1 VTQKLVWY
9 TIRASGI
16 VTWGLAT
23 ASVLWGLLLSSRS
36 TRRPRPAWV
45 LDLHRFIAGLSFAF
59 LTVHVGALLLD
70 SYVGFSPTAITIP
83 FASHWRPAAVAW
95 GILACYLLVAIEIT
109 SLLVARLPRRLWH
122 AIHLGSFVVF
132 AAATVHGLTAGTDA
146 RNPVLRLFAIVSIAA
161 VVELAVLRVV
171 ARARRRSRVG
181 LPSARRPAVA
191 RTRRPVFETALVET
205 QLSAPTLRPIEDAI
219 AEVRRGAARGGRLA
233 RRGHDQGR
241 LSRGARR

>member
-16 VTWGLAT
+16 VTWGLVT

-45 LDLHRFIAGLSFAF
+45 LDLHRFIAGLSLAF

-70 SYVGFSPTAITIP
+70 SYVGFSPAAITIP
-83 FASHWRPAAVAW
+83 FVSHWRPGAVAW
-95 GILACYLLVAIEIT
+95 GILAFYLLIAIEIT
-109 SLLVARLPRRLWH
+109 SLLMARLPRRVWH

-132 AAATVHGLTAGTDA
+132 AAATLHGLTAGTDA
-146 RNPVLRLFAIVSIAA
+146 RNPALRLFAIASIAA
-161 VVELAVLRVV
+161 VVELTILRMV
-171 ARARRRSRVG
+171 ARVRRRTRTGGSPGRR
-181 LPSARRPAVA
+181 LSA
-191 RTRRPVFETALVET
+191 PVFETAVVET
-205 QLSAPTLRPIEDAI
+205 ALAPPTLRPIEDAI
-219 AEVRRGAARGGRLA
+219 AEVRRGAARGGRVA
-233 RRGHDQGR
+233 RRGHEPGR

>member
-1 VTQKLVWY
+1 MTQKLVWY

-23 ASVLWGLLLSSRS
+23 ASVLWGLLLSSRPS
-36 TRRPRPAWV
+36 RRPRPAWV
-45 LDLHRFIAGLSFAF
+45 LDLHRFIAGLSCAF
-59 LTVHVGALLLD
+59 LSVHVGALLLD
-70 SYVGFSPTAITIP
+70 SYVGFSPAAITIP
-83 FASHWRPAAVAW
+83 FASHWRPGAVAW
-95 GILACYLLVAIEIT
+95 GILACYLLVAVEIT
-109 SLLVARLPRRLWH
+109 SLLMARLPRRLWH

-181 LPSARRPAVA
+181 PSARRPAVA

-205 QLSAPTLRPIEDAI
+205 RLPAPTLRPIEDAI
-219 AEVRRGAARGGRLA
+219 AEVGRGAARGGRLA